1 MTDFQTREV
10 TRIRFKDWDSVEVLN
25 LEKLILTFE
34 AKAKSQDIGALCYL
48 SRAVKST
55 QDRSNG
61 RPVDLSSLDKI
72 RESQIKTLIEA
83 TDGAIAMLGAFEV
96 VGAYLNFSDEGGT
109 NRPPLTPTAD
119 TENEAGGSAST
130 EGPVTNVNGVN
141 LDPLTLQKARGYNK
155 TNPDNPVDLKKV
167 ISEQEIDAA
176 LSNPSQYGLPVNNPN
191 AGLKTIYTPVYVGTR
206 IAFYLDK

>member
-61 RPVDLSSLDKI
+61 RPVDLRRSTLPLQLYPVMCASSALHLRALVFQRSGKQLYVPGD
-72 RESQIKTLIEA
+72 Q
-83 TDGAIAMLGAFEV
+83 G
-96 VGAYLNFSDEGGT
+96 
-109 NRPPLTPTAD
+109 RP
-119 TENEAGGSAST
+119 
-130 EGPVTNVNGVN
+130 
-141 LDPLTLQKARGYNK
+141 
-155 TNPDNPVDLKKV
+155 
-167 ISEQEIDAA
+167 
-176 LSNPSQYGLPVNNPN
+176 
-191 AGLKTIYTPVYVGTR
+191 
-206 IAFYLDK
+206 